1 MREMC
6 IYFLVSLRELE
17 THVTRHIK
25 LSTDGGYAHA
35 YGYGEC
41 KYTDIRYM

>member
-1 MREMC
+1 MC

-41 KYTDIRYM
+41 KYSDIRYM

>member
-1 MREMC
+1 MC

-17 THVTRHIK
+17 TRVTTNIK

-35 YGYGEC
+35 YE
-41 KYTDIRYM
+41 